1 MNLQQQA
8 RHLNSIINLHRNLLR
23 EARYS
28 NSITIPLLRDDGGK
42 VVTVSSPLDL
52 RYLPMGTRI
61 NMCWTE
67 LQVAPGNMVYPYSGG
82 EMASTFEEFWDEMVA
97 CVAYQPH
104 DDPEAMPRITY
115 MPDTERN

>member
-8 RHLNSIINLHRNLLR
+8 RHLNSIINLHQNLLR

-28 NSITIPLLRDDGGK
+28 NSVTIPLPRDDGGK
-42 VVTVSSPLDL
+42 TVTVSSPLDL
-52 RYLPMGTRI
+52 RYLPIGTRI
-61 NMCWTE
+61 NMCWNE
-67 LQVAPGNMVYPYSGG
+67 VQVAPGSMAYPYSGG
-82 EMASTFEEFWDEMVA
+82 EMAMTFEEFWDEMVA
-97 CVAYQPH
+97 CVAYQPQ